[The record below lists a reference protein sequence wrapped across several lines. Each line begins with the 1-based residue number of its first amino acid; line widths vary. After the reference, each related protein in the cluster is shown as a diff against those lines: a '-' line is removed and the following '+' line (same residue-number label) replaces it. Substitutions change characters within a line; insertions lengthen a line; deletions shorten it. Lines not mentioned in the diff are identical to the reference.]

1 MEVKLD
7 RCTVRITTNE
17 SKHSNHYL
25 LKKQGKK
32 GVKKMQF
39 GEGIIFTLTK
49 EDIVSLAEE
58 AGYTKDVMGDEF
70 IEVIKSGI
78 GDLVSIEIKKYL
90 REIME

>member
-1 MEVKLD
+1 
-7 RCTVRITTNE
+7 
-17 SKHSNHYL
+17 
-25 LKKQGKK
+25 
-32 GVKKMQF
+32 MQF

-49 EDIVSLAEE
+49 EDIVSLAKE
-58 AGYTKDVMGDEF
+58 AGYTKDVVGDKF